1 MAVALT
7 GGTGFIG
14 QALVTRL
21 VKEGLSVRLIVRR
34 GSNNRLN
41 KKLPVETFSADLN
54 DVDSLKIALKGCQ
67 QVYHLAALAKNFDPE
82 PENFYRVNV
91 EGFRSLLE
99 ASLAVGLKR
108 VVFVSSSV
116 VKGPSRGEPVRESS
130 RRPDVP
136 FFTDYEKSKALAD
149 KIIDDYLD
157 KGLEV
162 MVARPTRV
170 YGPGPLT
177 EANSVT
183 RLIKIFLQYRLCLI
197 LNQGQEIGNYVYVED
212 VAEGLQLIMKNGR
225 SGEDYILGGEN
236 VSLNEFYD
244 KLEEVSGRKA
254 IRLKISV
261 PLAMT
266 VARLETAKAR
276 WLRFYPFITVSW
288 VRTFLENW
296 AFSHQKAK
304 AELGYEPRS
313 LREGLRLTCEWLGYL
328 ERRTG
333 LARSS

>member
-1 MAVALT
+1 MAVAVT

-21 VKEGLSVRLIVRR
+21 VNEGLPVRLITRR
-34 GSNNRLN
+34 GSNCLLSKN
-41 KKLPVETFSADLN
+41 LPVETFNADLN
-54 DVDSLKIALKGCQ
+54 DIDSLRAGLKGCS
-67 QVYHLAALAKNFDPE
+67 QVYHLAALAKNFDPQ

-99 ASLAVGLKR
+99 AALAVGLKR

-116 VKGPSRGEPVRESS
+116 VKGPSCGEPVGESS
-130 RRPDVP
+130 HRPDVP

-170 YGPGPLT
+170 YGPGPLS

-183 RLIKIFLQYRLCLI
+183 RLIKIFLKYRLCLL
-197 LNQGQEIGNYVYVED
+197 LNQGREIGNYVYVED
-212 VAEGLQLIMKNGR
+212 VAEGLELIMKKGR

-244 KLEEVSGRKA
+244 ILEEVSGRKA

-261 PLAMT
+261 PLALT

-276 WLRFYPFITVSW
+276 WLRLYPLITTSW

-296 AFSHQKAK
+296 AFSHQKAT
-304 AELGYEPRS
+304 AELGYKPKS

-328 ERRTG
+328 EPRTN
-333 LARSS
+333 LARS

>member
-1 MAVALT
+1 MAVAIT

-21 VKEGLSVRLIVRR
+21 VNEGQSVRLIVRK
-34 GSNNRLN
+34 GNSSRLN
-41 KKLPVETFSADLN
+41 KKLSVETFRADLN
-54 DVDSLKIALKGCQ
+54 DVDSLIAGLKGCS
-67 QVYHLAALAKNFDPE
+67 QVYHLAALAKNFDPQ

-91 EGFRSLLE
+91 EGFRSILE
-99 ASLAVGLKR
+99 ASLAVGLRR

-130 RRPDVP
+130 RRPDLP

-183 RLIKIFLQYRLCLI
+183 RLIKIYLKYRVSLI

-212 VAEGLQLIMKNGR
+212 VAEGLELIMKKGR

-244 KLEEVSGRKA
+244 ILEEVSGRKA
-254 IRLKISV
+254 IRLKISA
-261 PLAMT
+261 PLALT

-276 WLRFYPFITVSW
+276 WLRLYPLITTSW
-288 VRTFLENW
+288 VKTFLENW
-296 AFSHQKAK
+296 AFSHRKAT

-328 ERRTG
+328 EPRAS
-333 LARSS
+333 LVRSS